1 VIRALCI
8 LVGVVL
14 LAGCGGGGNTTRDA
28 ATSLTITVW
37 PQGEGKDS
45 SQVFH
50 VSCDPLTGDLAD
62 PAAACAQ
69 LAEAGTVALAPVPLD
84 AMCTQI
90 YGGPAEARIVG
101 TLDGVDVDA
110 RLSRVN
116 GCEVARWEALSALL
130 PSLAPA

>member
-1 VIRALCI
+1 MIRALCI

-14 LAGCGGGGNTTRDA
+14 LAGCGGSGNTTSDA

-37 PQGEGKDS
+37 PQGEGKGS

-50 VSCDPLTGDLAD
+50 VSCDPLTGDLVD

-69 LAEAGTVALAPVPLD
+69 LAEAGTVALVPVPFD
-84 AMCTQI
+84 AMCTEI

-101 TLDGVDVDA
+101 TFDGADVDA

-116 GCEVARWEALSALL
+116 GCEAARWEALSALL
-130 PSLAPA
+130 PSFASA